1 MIPSLSLRGHLVGL
15 AALAAA
21 GFVVMGGLGIYASSN
36 VHEATSVGEVTRE
49 KLATVADM
57 KVANII
63 AVLAAMDAIV
73 DRDEGKIAPER
84 VEIIADSLATLKQG
98 RSVAEDLAKM
108 VGKGDL
114 LATYDKDLSE
124 VGTAMTDD
132 LKRLI
137 EARAPLEDFAALDD
151 AIDGGGERLT
161 ELFTVLK
168 DAGNAHL
175 ATQLAN
181 ASDAASKAMWLQI
194 GCGVAALLL
203 IVPLMLLVT
212 RGIANVLGRLQST
225 MVRLAEGDLSV
236 VVADTN
242 RKDEL
247 GAMSRSVEVF
257 LANAKARRDLEAASS
272 QQSEARLARQTM
284 IDREVSRF
292 REGIAAALA
301 EIDANATTLDATAA
315 DLKRIIASADQET
328 RLAQTSSAETA
339 DSVKDVAN
347 ATDGLA
353 QSVNEVSSQAGRSA
367 TIVAEASRLA
377 SQTDE
382 DVTALAGAAQKIG
395 QVVALIQ
402 GIAEQTNLLALN
414 ATIEAARAGE
424 AGKGFAI
431 VAQEV
436 KTLAT
441 QTAKATEDIS
451 AQIAGIQTST
461 KTAAGS
467 IRRIAQTVT
476 EVNSFVSSIAA
487 AVTEQGGATAEIS
500 RNTRAASA
508 GTSNVAVSVE
518 RIGTAVTETSQS
530 ADSVLHA
537 SRAMIERSSVI
548 RQQIDH
554 FLKSVAAA

>member
-1 MIPSLSLRGHLVGL
+1 MPR
-15 AALAAA
+15 
-21 GFVVMGGLGIYASSN
+21 
-36 VHEATSVGEVTRE
+36 R
-49 KLATVADM
+49 VAIW
-57 KVANII
+57 K
-63 AVLAAMDAIV
+63 
-73 DRDEGKIAPER
+73 
-84 VEIIADSLATLKQG
+84 S
-98 RSVAEDLAKM
+98 
-108 VGKGDL
+108 
-114 LATYDKDLSE
+114 
-124 VGTAMTDD
+124 
-132 LKRLI
+132 
-137 EARAPLEDFAALDD
+137 
-151 AIDGGGERLT
+151 
-161 ELFTVLK
+161 
-168 DAGNAHL
+168 
-175 ATQLAN
+175 
-181 ASDAASKAMWLQI
+181 
-194 GCGVAALLL
+194 
-203 IVPLMLLVT
+203 
-212 RGIANVLGRLQST
+212 
-225 MVRLAEGDLSV
+225 
-236 VVADTN
+236 
-242 RKDEL
+242 
-247 GAMSRSVEVF
+247 
-257 LANAKARRDLEAASS
+257 SS

>member
-1 MIPSLSLRGHLVGL
+1 MFPSLSLRGHLVGL
-15 AALAAA
+15 AALAAL
-21 GFVVMGGLGIYASSN
+21 GFVVMGGLGIYASGK
-36 VHEATSVGEVTRE
+36 VHEATSLGEVTRE
-49 KLATVADM
+49 ELAKVTDM
-57 KVANII
+57 KVANIL

-73 DRDEGKIAPER
+73 DREEGKIAPER
-84 VEIIADSLATLKQG
+84 VTLIADSLAFLKEG
-98 RSVAEDLAKM
+98 RADAEALAKL
-108 VGKGDL
+108 VGKEAL
-114 LATYDKDLSE
+114 LSTYNKDLSE
-124 VGTAMTDD
+124 VGTAMTVD

-137 EARAPLEDFAALDD
+137 EARAPLDDFAALDD

-161 ELFTVLK
+161 ILFTELMN
-168 DAGNAHL
+168 AGNAHL
-175 ATQLAN
+175 VKLLAN
-181 ASDAASKAMWLQI
+181 ASNAASLAMWLQI
-194 GCGVAALLL
+194 GCGIAALLL

-225 MVRLAEGDLSV
+225 MVRLADGDLSV
-236 VVADTN
+236 VVADTD

-257 LANAKARRDLEAASS
+257 LANAKARRDLEAASG
-272 QQSEARLARQTM
+272 EEARARLARQTM
-284 IDREVSRF
+284 IDREVTRF
-292 REGIAAALA
+292 RDGIAAALA
-301 EIDANATTLDATAA
+301 EIDSNAVTLDSTAA
-315 DLKRIIASADQET
+315 ALKRIVASADEET
-328 RLAQTSSAETA
+328 RLARTSSTETA
-339 DSVKDVAN
+339 ASVKDVAN
-347 ATDGLA
+347 ATDGLS

-367 TIVAEASRLA
+367 SIVAEASRLA

-461 KTAAGS
+461 KAAAGS

-476 EVNSFVSSIAA
+476 EVNTFVASIAE
-487 AVTEQGGATAEIS
+487 AVTEQGSATAEIS

-508 GTSNVAVSVE
+508 GTSNVATNVE
-518 RIGTAVTETSQS
+518 RIATAVTETSDS
-530 ADSVLHA
+530 ADSVLRA
-537 SRAMIERSSVI
+537 SRAMIERSSVV
-548 RQQIDH
+548 RQEIDQ

>member
-1 MIPSLSLRGHLVGL
+1 MFPSLSLRGHLVGL
-15 AALAAA
+15 AALAAL
-21 GFVVMGGLGIYASSN
+21 GFVVMGGLGIYASGK
-36 VHEATSVGEVTRE
+36 VHEATSLGEATRE
-49 KLATVADM
+49 ELAKVTDM
-57 KVANII
+57 KVANIL

-73 DRDEGKIAPER
+73 DREDGKIAPER
-84 VEIIADSLATLKQG
+84 VTLIADSLAFLKEG
-98 RSVAEDLAKM
+98 RADAEALAKL
-108 VGKGDL
+108 VGKEAL
-114 LATYDKDLSE
+114 LSTYDKDLSE
-124 VGTAMTDD
+124 VGTAMTVD

-137 EARAPLEDFAALDD
+137 EARAPLDDFAALDD
-151 AIDGGGERLT
+151 AIDGGGERLNILFT
-161 ELFTVLK
+161 ELMN
-168 DAGNAHL
+168 AGNAHL
-175 ATQLAN
+175 ATLLGN
-181 ASDAASKAMWLQI
+181 ASDAANWAMWLQI
-194 GCGVAALLL
+194 GCGIAALLL

-225 MVRLAEGDLSV
+225 MVRLADGDLSV
-236 VVADTN
+236 VVADTD

-257 LANAKARRDLEAASS
+257 LANAKARRDLEAANS
-272 QQSEARLARQTM
+272 QEAQARHARQTM
-284 IDREVSRF
+284 IDREVTRF
-292 REGIAAALA
+292 REGIAAALS
-301 EIDANATTLDATAA
+301 EIDSNAVTLDSTAA
-315 DLKRIIASADQET
+315 ALKRIVASADEET
-328 RLAQTSSAETA
+328 RLARTSSIETA
-339 DSVKDVAN
+339 SSVKDVAN
-347 ATDGLA
+347 ATDGLS

-367 TIVAEASRLA
+367 SIVAEASRLA
-377 SQTDE
+377 LQTDE

-461 KTAAGS
+461 KAAAGS

-476 EVNSFVSSIAA
+476 EVNTFVASIAE
-487 AVTEQGGATAEIS
+487 AVTEQGSATAEIS

-508 GTSNVAVSVE
+508 GTSNVATNVE
-518 RIGTAVTETSQS
+518 RIATAVTETSDS
-530 ADSVLHA
+530 ADSVLRA
-537 SRAMIERSSVI
+537 SRAMIERSSVV
-548 RQQIDH
+548 RQEIDQ